1 MRQVLGAVFGLAV
14 LAGGLGVAGPAM
26 AAADEHAAYYNA
38 CIRVSPALKAA
49 CACRA
54 DAAMKVGAELRA
66 DIILSMSNPGAYAA
80 KARSGKVS
88 ANIIHQW
95 EQFSADSARQCHV
108 DN

>member
-1 MRQVLGAVFGLAV
+1 MRQTIGVAAGLLLLLGGFGAV
-14 LAGGLGVAGPAM
+14 PAT

-38 CIRVSPALKAA
+38 CVKVSPGLKTA

-54 DAAMKVGAELRA
+54 DAAMKVSPELRE
-66 DIILSMSNPGAYAA
+66 DIILSMANPGAYAA

-95 EQFSADSARQCHV
+95 EQFSADSARVCHI

>member
-1 MRQVLGAVFGLAV
+1 MRQTI
-14 LAGGLGVAGPAM
+14 GVAAGLLLLLGGFGAAPAQ

-38 CIRVSPALKAA
+38 CVRVSPGLKAA

-54 DAAMKVGAELRA
+54 DAAMKASPELRE
-66 DIILSMSNPGAYAA
+66 DIILSMANPGAYAA

-95 EQFSADSARQCHV
+95 EQFSADSARTCHI

>member
-14 LAGGLGVAGPAM
+14 LAGGFGVAAPAS
-26 AAADEHAAYYNA
+26 AAVDEHAAYYNA
-38 CIRVSPALKAA
+38 CVKVSPGLKAA

-54 DAAMKVGAELRA
+54 DAAMKASPELRA

-80 KARSGKVS
+80 KARAGKVP
-88 ANIIHQW
+88 AAIIHQW